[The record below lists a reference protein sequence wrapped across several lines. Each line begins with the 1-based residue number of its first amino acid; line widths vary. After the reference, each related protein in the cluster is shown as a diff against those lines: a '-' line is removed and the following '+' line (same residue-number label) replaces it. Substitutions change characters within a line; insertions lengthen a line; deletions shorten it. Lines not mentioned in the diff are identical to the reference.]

1 MRSIKIKVAEPRIE
15 AASKPHAASPF
26 LLKPF
31 DASNTHHETAIYAGK
46 RFHVRQGVSLFLVWI
61 LSSF

>member
-1 MRSIKIKVAEPRIE
+1 MTNWHAKNTKI
-15 AASKPHAASPF
+15 F

-46 RFHVRQGVSLFLVWI
+46 RFHVHQGVSLFLVWI